1 MICQNCHKEYDEDEY
16 SVCPYCHTY
25 AGKTTFFNDVRNNKL
40 TLGDLFRGTFKR
52 HPKKAAAKMF
62 AAGTPLSTPTPD
74 KMLKDWELPW
84 LYARVFL
91 VGIVFAI
98 LCYVS
103 YKMGLVMMIYPMLGL
118 AAVIVPLSVLV
129 FYWEINIPRDI
140 SIYKVIFIYFIG
152 GMLSIFLVVILPDI
166 SLAEPF
172 KASAA
177 AFSEEPTKI
186 IATAIF
192 IYRLNPKY
200 IFGGMLIGAAV
211 GAGFASFE
219 TIGYIFYYST
229 YYFGYALYQGGG
241 LADAYNLGIAVGQQI
256 LIDRSLLAVGCH
268 VTWAAIEGGAL
279 VAVKGSQKL
288 QIQHFINVNFLKY
301 AAATMA
307 MHFLWNMSVKS
318 ETAGDIKSYV
328 LCSAAVGISFI
339 LIKQAIN
346 QVLQVVA
353 TYNPPASDSISKPFP
368 SHPSNPE
375 PNPVPPI
382 KTRMAIL
389 KAKRGPLAGSK
400 FQITKRIVIGRDPR
414 VCNVVF
420 PPETKGI
427 SRRHCA
433 IEVKNNSVY
442 ITDLSST
449 GTYLPDGRKFPYE
462 KWVKYSGDFCLGSSN
477 IMFSVKLQ

>member
-1 MICQNCHKEYDEDEY
+1 MICKNCHREYDEDEY
-16 SVCPYCHTY
+16 TVCPYCHTY
-25 AGKTTFFNDVRNNKL
+25 AGKTTFFKDVQNNKL
-40 TLGDLFRGTFKR
+40 TLGDLFKGTFKK

-91 VGIVFAI
+91 VGVFFAI
-98 LCYVS
+98 LCYIS
-103 YKMGLVMMIYPMLGL
+103 YRMGLVMMIYPMLGL

-140 SIYKVIFIYFIG
+140 SIYEVIFIYFIG
-152 GMLSIFLVVILPDI
+152 GMISIFLLVVLPNI
-166 SLAEPF
+166 SLPEPF
-172 KASAA
+172 EASVA

-186 IATAIF
+186 IAMAIF

-229 YYFGYALYQGGG
+229 SYFVYALSQGGG
-241 LADAYNLGIAVGQQI
+241 LADAYNFGIAVGQKI

-279 VAVKGSQKL
+279 VAVKKNYKL
-288 QIQHFINVNFLKY
+288 QIQHFIDINFLKY
-301 AAATMA
+301 VAATMT
-307 MHFLWNMSVKS
+307 MHFLWNMSTES
-318 ETAGDIKSYV
+318 ETAGEIKSYI

-346 QVLQVVA
+346 QVMQVVSA
-353 TYNPPASDSISKPFP
+353 YHSPAQKSTPNMCPSPHPVESPPRPAIAK
-368 SHPSNPE
+368 NR
-375 PNPVPPI
+375 I
-382 KTRMAIL
+382 AIL
-389 KAKRGPLAGSK
+389 QAKSGPLTGSK
-400 FQITKRIVIGRDPR
+400 FKITKRIVIGRDPR
-414 VCNVVF
+414 VCNVIF
-420 PPETKGI
+420 PLETKGV
-427 SRRHCA
+427 SRRHCV
-433 IEVKNNSVY
+433 IEVKNNSIY
-442 ITDLSST
+442 IADLSST
-449 GTYLPDGRKFPYE
+449 GTYLPDGRKFPHK
-462 KWVKYSGDFCLGSSN
+462 KWVKYSGDFCLGSRN
-477 IMFSVKLQ
+477 VMLSVRLQ